1 MQGGVSLEIGLA
13 NLRFFCSKSLFH
25 PAFSREHLLLK
36 GCAIPTSE
44 AGGEFKQPFKEKR
57 ALPPSEYRTPRWIRF
72 KSARSAPAC
81 NLDVLSVHA
90 PRRVEDGRGGGCD
103 DDDHREGGGGG
114 GGGAIR
120 QYSFFLC
127 IGETG
132 LEWSVQS
139 VQGKEG
145 TKTLEI
151 IQVKLYATPPATTT
165 SLARSLATGPGT
177 T

>member
-1 MQGGVSLEIGLA
+1 MPLGA
-13 NLRFFCSKSLFH
+13 WKT
-25 PAFSREHLLLK
+25 A
-36 GCAIPTSE
+36 E
-44 AGGEFKQPFKEKR
+44 AAAVTMITIAR
-57 ALPPSEYRTPRWIRF
+57 AA
-72 KSARSAPAC
+72 AR
-81 NLDVLSVHA
+81 
-90 PRRVEDGRGGGCD
+90 
-103 DDDHREGGGGG
+103 